1 MSTIMIVIFIVI
13 SLIVVYK
20 LIANNYIKRMRL
32 INKSMEDI
40 TNNGFA
46 IIKITSSLYIGTLQ
60 TEKYETYVSPNAL
73 GFILNNE
80 EILVISTM
88 KKNTLAIN
96 FSSPKIIFSDDEL
109 EELIINN

>member
-1 MSTIMIVIFIVI
+1 MLIIIILLLSIVA
-13 SLIVVYK
+13 IVVIYK
-20 LIANNYIKRMRL
+20 LIANNYIKRMKL

-46 IIKITSSLYIGTLQ
+46 IVKITSSLYIGTLQ
-60 TEKYETYVSPNAL
+60 TEKYETYVSSNAL

-80 EILVISTM
+80 EILVMSTM